1 MNAIDQKTQ
10 GLIVAAMAALLVAG
24 CADSGTRGSGS
35 LLGDTD
41 LGDTIGML
49 ADVSIP
55 EPIALEGFGL
65 VGGLNGTGSAE
76 CPSGIRAYLT
86 RYILTQLPQHSID
99 VQRLIA
105 SSATAVVR
113 VQGETPSLASRG
125 QRFDVR
131 VMAIEGTQTTSLEG
145 GWLYG
150 SELKPVGRFLIG
162 APAVANAGGPVY
174 IDKLEGAARTPRT
187 GCIMAG
193 GKVANDYI
201 LTISLRNRDYEL
213 TNIIRNRVNGRFG
226 YDTAGAGTPGR
237 ILVRVPGNYSNR
249 KEDFAEVL
257 KALYVDVSVDLV
269 EARIKN
275 HVRQLGVE
283 RDKYG
288 AELALEAIG
297 NPCLR
302 KLQVLLSSSDEET
315 RFHAARCML
324 NLGSDEG
331 FEYLRQMALDAGSPL
346 RLEALEAVVNSASRN
361 DASSLARTLLRDKDV
376 DIRLAAYEQLRK
388 LDDVSV
394 VRETIAEAFHLERI
408 GYAGGRT
415 IFVSRSGQPRVVLF
429 GSPLYCR
436 EGSFIQSADGTVIVN
451 ASRGQQYVSVIRKH
465 PRRSS
470 EVMNLKSSFKLSDII
485 RVLGSEPGGA
495 KDSGPGGLGVPYSE
509 IAALLRQMCD
519 KGAVVAE
526 FRAGPPAKFGPIVK
540 K

>member
-24 CADSGTRGSGS
+24 CADSGTRSSGS

-131 VMAIEGTQTTSLEG
+131 VMAIEGTQTTSLDG

-162 APAVANAGGPVY
+162 SPAVANAGGPVY
-174 IDKLEGAARTPRT
+174 IDKLEGAARTRRT

-213 TNIIRNRVNGRFG
+213 TNIVRNRVNGRFG
-226 YDTAGAGTPGR
+226 YDTAGAGTPG
-237 ILVRVPGNYSNR
+237 
-249 KEDFAEVL
+249 
-257 KALYVDVSVDLV
+257 ALYVDVSVDLV

-302 KLQVLLSSSDEET
+302 KLQVLLRSSAEET

-346 RLEALEAVVNSASRN
+346 RLEALEAVVDSASRN

-394 VRETIAEAFHLERI
+394 ARETIAEAFHLERI
-408 GYAGGRT
+408 GYAGGRM

-465 PRRSS
+465 PRRLSV
-470 EVMNLKSSFKLSDII
+470 VMNLKSSFKLSDII

-495 KDSGPGGLGVPYSE
+495 KDSGPGGIGVPYSE